1 MPQET
6 NFNVSPYFDDFDK
19 DKDYYRVL
27 FKPGYPVQAR
37 ELTTSQSILQNQ
49 IEQFGSKFFKE
60 GEIVIPG
67 TVSYNNP
74 IYAVEIDPSYNGFP
88 ISLYF
93 KSLLGK
99 KIQGLSSG
107 VTAEVLDLIEDKN
120 SERGNFTLYVK
131 YLESGGQDLTI
142 KQFQDGETLVS
153 LSIVSY
159 GENNKFSIQA
169 NQGIFNT
176 ISINCNSK
184 ASSVSISDGVCF
196 VRGIFANV
204 LNQSLILEQYN
215 TNPSY
220 KIGFDIIEKIVN
232 SDEDESLFDNAR
244 SFTNYTAPGADR
256 LKLELILSKK
266 ELDDIELDGFVEIM
280 RVVNGIPQFPRANVS
295 EIKPVLA
302 AKTESAKVISD
313 VSGDFFVKPFTV
325 YVRDSLNDGVL
336 NNGVY
341 FSNQTT
347 VSGNTPS
354 EDKLVYQIGPGKAYI
369 GGYTVETT
377 SARLLDAP
385 KPRTSLDTCTKEV
398 ISYNAGTLFILNNT
412 FGSPSVGLGT
422 DSTISLMS
430 NRLGLNRSVA
440 AGTTIGVA
448 RVYDYVPESE
458 YKDNL
463 SRMHLRLFDIQ
474 TYTVLNFEKSI
485 PVFKPSHFQGAKSG
499 ATGHALDFSP
509 VVDISSATFNTVGI
523 ESVFFS
529 STGIT
534 TITTFTNHNLNV
546 GERIYINGSGEEQ
559 LDYQTAGKFTV
570 LSVDNILIP
579 RVGLGTTA
587 LADPG
592 QGFTI
597 DVNEGIGGLQPS
609 DLLFSVSG
617 FGNLTESTENAR
629 INATSHGLI
638 GGEDIYIE
646 NSSNPNYNGNFTV
659 GTIINANTFTLSG
672 LTAENYYFGPTSAV
686 WTKPDSGLVGLTTI
700 RLYEVNGKFLNNE
713 RVIINGIE
721 QGRVIKNVLEYDL
734 NDVKSVYSYSGIS
747 TFNADLILDNKSSLA
762 PSGTLFRVS
771 AAYNGISTISSVSF
785 GRITE
790 NLKEND
796 IILWNNYK
804 APEGLD
810 GVPIPTYNKVLTID
824 PDGKSFT
831 VTGITTV
838 TNYISGGVFVD
849 IANQPNEVTNIQK
862 VSSLIY
868 GSPDSESLLTK
879 LNNINIS
886 SIDIENNLITQ
897 RRLFKN
903 VPVSGNQLTITI
915 SPTEEDLFFAEFDED
930 RYVITY
936 SNGNKESI
944 RFDKFSIGPSGKTAT
959 FVDLSQSTGS
969 ADVISTITNTSLNSK
984 TKKFN
989 RSEVLNIKRSKYP
1002 SSGIGQTTLNDGLTY
1017 SLVYGTRIQ
1026 DNEISLN
1033 IPDVVRVIGVFES
1046 SNENDATLPSLQI
1059 TGSNAQNYV
1068 VGEQLIGETSGAA
1081 ALLIN
1086 KVDTNVLE
1094 FVYLNS
1100 KTFEKGEV
1108 LLAKESSLRTNVN
1121 SISLGDRNITQ
1132 NFDLDNG
1139 QSSSYYGYSKL
1150 IRRKNIEEPKKSLKI
1165 VFQHYSVDPSDTG
1178 EIFTA
1183 NSYSENNFKH
1193 DVPIYNDNRVSDY
1206 LDLRPR
1212 VSKYDLSS
1220 DKSPFEF
1227 SSRSFSSDG
1236 QYSKYIL
1243 APGENIQVCYKY
1255 YVGRIDKIVL
1265 NSDGTFSAIQG
1276 TPGIRPIE
1284 PDVPDN
1290 SLEIA
1295 KINLPPYV
1303 FNIQNVEVSVERH
1316 RKYTM
1321 QDISLLEDRIK
1332 RLEEFTI
1339 LTTLENKTE
1348 NLSIKDA
1355 DTGLERFKCGFFV
1368 DTFKNT
1374 NLHNEEDPDYKV
1386 SIDDQL
1392 NVLRPTHY
1400 TTSLDMQ
1407 LGSEVISGVGETFD
1421 PTKDHDYVSDLGSD
1435 GIRKTGDLITLNYQ
1449 DIEYFNQPY
1458 ATRTESVTPFLVKY
1472 WTGSIQLNPPSD
1484 TWIEEREIVNQ
1495 SFNTRTTNLP
1505 QEPDINVS
1513 ITRNVIRNQVVFRNE
1528 VVTQRGIWR
1537 RRWITSNGSF
1547 WRRSGWSRGNRNWRN
1562 ANWVESFRYNTR
1574 GLSTSVVNVNGRQA
1588 VQFRAYKWG
1597 ITEADINWLSR
1608 ILPRD
1613 VADSYITQIRQRTP
1627 NQAIFLNYAPG
1638 SPDITRVTE
1647 STTTSVV
1654 AESSTVRT
1662 TIPPE
1667 IREETTV
1674 EENIS
1679 NFTEP
1684 TRFLRSRNIEF
1695 DVKGLRPRTRFYSF
1709 FEGIDVNKYIIPK
1722 LLEIEMISGKFEIG
1736 EIIESDPHF
1745 TSKKIRF
1752 RACKPNHK
1760 VGPFAN
1766 PTETFNLI
1774 PYRQSAPPENYTEAS
1789 DYINVDTR
1797 ALQLLSEVDFYGEI
1811 AINMKIIGKKSGAI
1825 ARITNSRLVSDNT
1838 GRLIGSLYVP
1848 DPKVPGNPQWIN
1860 GENTFTVI
1868 DTPSLSEL
1876 ASGDQNVTNESS
1888 AEEDF
1893 TSSSTTNVT
1902 QRNILTTRNTII
1914 RPSRNVNTTTITN
1927 TQTTTTAITNTTIQG
1942 RGDRLTTR
1950 WEVRDPLA
1958 QSFYVKDE
1966 TGIFLTG
1973 VDVYFET
1980 IDESIPVTL
1989 QIRTMENGTPTN
2001 TVLPFSEVTLD
2012 PSSINVSTDGT
2023 LATRFRFASPVYL
2036 SGPQAQEVRG
2046 APIASEVSNEY
2057 AVVLQ
2062 SNSSN
2067 YRVFIS
2073 RLGEN
2078 DILTNVKVGSQPTLG
2093 SLFKSQ
2099 NGTTW
2104 TPSQLEDLKYK
2115 LHRAD
2120 FVNSGVVRYYNPKL
2134 SLKNNKV
2141 TVLGENQI
2149 TALSKRSVAKIAG
2162 SETLKADVLPGVTI
2176 YQENRAKSK
2185 LIGIGGSITS
2195 GIGITISNPG
2205 IGYTPTSGTYTF
2217 NNISL
2222 ISVTGSGKGASADIT
2237 VNNGVI
2243 SSTNIING
2251 GYGYQSGDQLT
2262 IPSIGQDVGFGGQFT
2277 VNSISIKNTLI
2288 LDNIVK
2294 GSSTS
2299 SGSLFDSLPIY
2310 YVPQSGIGTYVTE
2323 SESIVEILDED
2334 LVYDGQHLL
2343 FNAIN
2348 HGMHS
2353 NQNYVRISNIR
2364 PEEDE
2369 PNRLLGASLSA
2380 TETTLI
2386 NIGDTS
2392 GFETFEGS
2400 PISNTNPGYVIIGN
2414 EIVGYTTYTA
2424 TSLGGGSQTILRGID
2439 GTESQQYDTNIP
2451 VYRYQ
2456 FNGISLRRINK
2467 IHNLAS
2473 VDTDTHP
2480 VTLNSFYIK
2489 VPSSDTDINV
2499 DPNTV
2504 IGPDIGN
2511 SMVFDQTSILGDS
2524 GAIVSTNIQYE
2535 ILTPNFAT
2543 IKLARTNINA
2553 KVRTFSATSVHGNES
2568 SFEDQGYVDISL
2580 DQPIS
2585 FPTPRLIASVV
2596 NEERNI
2602 KNVPGNRSLSMEI
2615 TLTTEDSRVSPVI
2628 DDVTTS
2634 VILTSNLINAP
2645 AGVGKNSLFADVE
2658 YIRGGDDLHEAVYI
2672 TKPIGLKLPANSLKV
2687 FLKSSRSE
2695 DNDIRVLYKLFR
2707 KDSPSGNSNFEPFP
2721 GFSNYQVDSSG
2732 IKRVIDASKND
2743 GSADSE
2749 DTFSS
2754 GLAYNDY
2761 EYTVDNLPEFTGFAI
2776 KIILASKNQAQP
2788 PLVKDLRGIATL
2800 KPSI

>member
-19 DKDYYRVL
+19 NKDYYRVL

-74 IYAVEIDPSYNGFP
+74 IYAVELDPSYNGFP

-107 VTAEVLDLIEDKN
+107 VTAEVFDLIENKN

-131 YLESGGQDLTI
+131 YLESGGQDLTV
-142 KQFQDGETLVS
+142 KKFQDGETLIS
-153 LSIVSY
+153 LSIISY

-169 NQGIFNT
+169 NQGICNT

-196 VRGIFANV
+196 VRGIFANI
-204 LNQSLILEQYN
+204 LGQSLVLEQYN

-220 KIGFDIIEKIVN
+220 KIGFDIIERIVT
-232 SDEDESLFDNAR
+232 SDEDDSLFDNAR

-256 LKLELILSKK
+256 LKLELILAKK
-266 ELDDIELDGFVEIM
+266 ELDDIEIDGFVEIM
-280 RVVNGIPQFPRANVS
+280 RVVDGIPQFPRTNIS

-302 AKTESAKVISD
+302 AKTESAKVIAD

-325 YVRDSLNDGVL
+325 YVRDSLNDGIL

-354 EDKLVYQIGPGKAYI
+354 EDKIVYQIGPGKAYI
-369 GGYTVETT
+369 GGYTVETI

-385 KPRTSLDTCTKEV
+385 KPRTSDTCKKEV
-398 ISYNAGTLFILNNT
+398 ISYNAGTLFVLNNT

-422 DSTISLMS
+422 DAVISLMTD
-430 NRLGLNRSVA
+430 RLGLNRSVA
-440 AGTTIGVA
+440 SGTTIGVA

-499 ATGHALDFSP
+499 ATAHALDFSP
-509 VVDISSATFNTVGI
+509 LVDITSATFNTVGI
-523 ESVFFS
+523 ESAFFS
-529 STGIT
+529 PIGIA
-534 TITTFTNHNLNV
+534 TITTPTNHNLSP
-546 GERIYINGSGEEQ
+546 GEKIYINGTGEEQ

-570 LSVDNILIP
+570 LSVSNVVIP
-579 RVGLGTTA
+579 VVGLGTTA
-587 LADPG
+587 LADAG
-592 QGFTI
+592 QGIVI
-597 DVNEGIGGLQPS
+597 DINEGIGGDQPS
-609 DLLFSVSG
+609 DLFDNPSG
-617 FGNLTESTENAR
+617 FGNFTESTEIAR
-629 INATSHGLI
+629 INATNHGLV

-646 NSSNPNYNGNFTV
+646 NSSNSNYNGNFTV
-659 GTIINANTFTLSG
+659 DTIINQNVFTLSG
-672 LTAENYYFGPTSAV
+672 VTAENYYSGPTSAV
-686 WTKPDSGLVGLTTI
+686 WTKLDSGLVGISTI
-700 RLYEVNGKFLNNE
+700 RLYEVNGKFLKNE

-721 QGRVIKNVLEYDL
+721 QGRVIKNVIEYDL
-734 NDVKSVYSYSGIS
+734 NDVKSVYSNSGIS
-747 TFNADLILDNKSSLA
+747 TFNADLILDKKASLA
-762 PSGTLFRVS
+762 PSGTLFTVS
-771 AAYNGISTISSVSF
+771 AAYNGISTISSISF

-796 IILWNNYK
+796 IILWNYTR

-810 GVPIPTYNKVLTID
+810 GTQIPTYNKVLTID
-824 PDGKSFT
+824 PEGKSFT
-831 VTGITTV
+831 VTGIATV
-838 TNYISGGVFVD
+838 TNYISGGVNTTNSD
-849 IANQPNEVTNIQK
+849 DQVTNIQK
-862 VSSLIY
+862 VSASIY

-879 LNNINIS
+879 LSNINIS
-886 SIDIENNLITQ
+886 SINIENNLITQ

-903 VPVSGNQLTITI
+903 VPVSGNQLSITI
-915 SPTEEDLFFAEFDED
+915 SPSEEDLFFAEFDED

-944 RFDKFSIGPSGKTAT
+944 RFDKFSIDSSGKTAT
-959 FVDLSQSTGS
+959 FVDLSQTIGS
-969 ADVISTITNTSLNSK
+969 ADVIATITNTTLNSK
-984 TKKFN
+984 IKKFN
-989 RSEVLNIKRSKYP
+989 KAEVLNIKRSKYP
-1002 SSGIGQTTLNDGLTY
+1002 YAGIGQTTFNDGLTY
-1017 SLVYGTRIQ
+1017 SLIYGTRIQ
-1026 DNEISLN
+1026 DKEICLN

-1059 TGSNAQNYV
+1059 TGSNAQSYI
-1068 VGEQLIGETSGAA
+1068 VGENLIGETSGAA
-1081 ALLIN
+1081 ALLVS

-1100 KTFEKGEV
+1100 KTFENGEV
-1108 LLAKESSLRTNVN
+1108 LIAKESSLRTNIN

-1139 QSSSYYGYSKL
+1139 QTSSYYNYGKL
-1150 IRRKNIEEPKKSLKI
+1150 IRKKNVEEPKKSLKV
-1165 VFQHYSVDPSDTG
+1165 VFQHYSVDSSDTG

-1193 DVPIYNDNRVSDY
+1193 DIPIYNDNRVSDY

-1212 VSKYDLSS
+1212 VSKYNLSS
-1220 DKSPFEF
+1220 HKSPFEF
-1227 SSRSFSSDG
+1227 SSRELSADG

-1255 YVGRIDKIVL
+1255 YVGRIDKVVL
-1265 NSDGTFSAIQG
+1265 NSDGTFSIIQG

-1295 KINLPPYV
+1295 KVNLPPYV
-1303 FNIQNVEVSVERH
+1303 FNVQNIEVSVERH

-1339 LTTLENKTE
+1339 LTTLETKTE

-1449 DIEYFNQPY
+1449 DLEYFNQPY

-1472 WTGSIQLNPPSD
+1472 WSGSIQLNPPSD

-1513 ITRNVIRNQVVFRNE
+1513 VTRNVIRNQVVFRNE

-1547 WRRSGWSRGNRNWRN
+1547 WRRAGWARGNRNWRN

-1574 GLSTSVVNVNGRQA
+1574 GLSTTVVNVNGRQA

-1647 STTTSVV
+1647 SITTSVV
-1654 AESSTVRT
+1654 SESNTVRT

-1722 LLEIEMISGKFEIG
+1722 LLEIEMISGKFQIG
-1736 EIIESDPHF
+1736 ETIESDPHF

-1752 RACKPNHK
+1752 RACNPNHK
-1760 VGPFAN
+1760 TGPFAN
-1766 PTETFNLI
+1766 PTETFKLI

-1797 ALQLLSEVDFYGEI
+1797 SLQLSSEVDFYGEI
-1811 AINMKIIGKKSGAI
+1811 AINMRIIGKTSGAV

-1838 GRLIGSLYVP
+1838 GRLIGSLYIP
-1848 DPKVPGNPQWIN
+1848 DSKVTGNPQWIN
-1860 GENTFTVI
+1860 GENTFTII

-1876 ASGDQNVTNESS
+1876 SSGDQNVTNESS

-1902 QRNILTTRNTII
+1902 QRNILTTRNIII

-1927 TQTTTTAITNTTIQG
+1927 TTTNTTAITNTRIQG
-1942 RGDRLTTR
+1942 REDRLTTR

-2012 PSSINVSTDGT
+2012 PSEINTSIDGT
-2023 LATRFRFASPVYL
+2023 LPTRFRFASPVYL

-2057 AVVLQ
+2057 SVVLQ

-2078 DILTNVKVGSQPTLG
+2078 DILTNIKIGSQPTLG

-2115 LHRAD
+2115 LYRAD

-2149 TALSKRSVAKIAG
+2149 TCLSKRAVVKVQG
-2162 SETLKADVLPGVTI
+2162 TENFKPDVLPGVTI
-2176 YQENRAKSK
+2176 YQQGQSTSK
-2185 LIGIGGSITS
+2185 LIGIGGSIAS
-2195 GIGITISNPG
+2195 GIGITVSNPG

-2217 NNISL
+2217 NNVSL
-2222 ISVTGSGKGASADIT
+2222 ISVTGSGKGAFADIT

-2243 SSTNIING
+2243 SYANITSG

-2262 IPSIGQDVGFGGQFT
+2262 IPSIGTDVGFGGEFT
-2277 VNSISIKNTLI
+2277 VNSISIRNTLI

-2294 GSSTS
+2294 SP
-2299 SGSLFDSLPIY
+2299 GSLSGTLFNSLPIY
-2310 YVPQSGIGTYVTE
+2310 YIPQSGIGTYVTE
-2323 SESIVEILDED
+2323 SESIVEIVDQNPI
-2334 LVYDGQHLL
+2334 YDGQHLL
-2343 FNAIN
+2343 LNVVN

-2353 NQNYVRISNIR
+2353 TQNYVRISNIR

-2369 PNRLLGASLSA
+2369 PNSLLAESVSS

-2386 NIGDTS
+2386 NIGNTS
-2392 GFETFEGS
+2392 GFETFEGT
-2400 PISNTNPGYVIIGN
+2400 PVTNINPGYVIIGN
-2414 EIVGYTTYTA
+2414 EIVGYTTYTG
-2424 TSLGGGSQTILRGID
+2424 TSLGGGSQTVIRKVD
-2439 GTESQQYDTNIP
+2439 GTESQSYNVGVP
-2451 VYRYQ
+2451 VYRYE
-2456 FNGISLRRINK
+2456 FNGVSLRRINK
-2467 IHNLAS
+2467 VHNLAS
-2473 VDTDTHP
+2473 IDTNTHP
-2480 VTLNSFYIK
+2480 ISLNSFYIK
-2489 VPSSDTDINV
+2489 IPPGDTDNNV
-2499 DPNTV
+2499 DPNTT
-2504 IGPDIGN
+2504 IGSNIGN
-2511 SMVFDQTSILGDS
+2511 DVIFNSTSILGDS
-2524 GAIVSTNIQYE
+2524 GPIVSTNVQYE

-2543 IKLARTNINA
+2543 IKLARTNISA
-2553 KVRTFSATSVHGNES
+2553 KVRTFSATSIDGNES

-2585 FPTPRLIASVV
+2585 FPTPRLVASTV

-2602 KNVPGNRSLSMEI
+2602 SDVPGNRSLSMEI

-2645 AGVGKNSLFADVE
+2645 AGVGKDSTFGDVE

-2672 TKPIGLKLPANSLKV
+2672 TKPITLKLPANSLKV
-2687 FLKSSRSE
+2687 FLKASRNQ

-2707 KDSPSGNSNFEPFP
+2707 KDAPFGNPNFEPFP
-2721 GFSNYQVDSSG
+2721 GFSNYEVDSSG

-2749 DTFSS
+2749 DTFSV
-2754 GLAYNDY
+2754 GLEYSDY
-2761 EYTVDNLPEFTGFAI
+2761 EYTVDNLSEFTGFAI

-2788 PLVKDLRGIATL
+2788 PLIKDLRGIATL